1 MASIRRVLRTLAN
14 RAIQIASLEVTEQ
27 TWIQAVQT
35 QDVNLPADSPQVI
48 PFDQVNEDR
57 LGEFS
62 NGEFIPEESGWYDLQ
77 IRGEF
82 AVNSNQDEL
91 KLQVYDVDADETIT
105 ENEVRANGTGN
116 RDRELDS
123 TVELEAGTAY
133 SIRAENSNN
142 NDTLNGKPKRTRLR
156 IKPEYGAP

>member
-1 MASIRRVLRTLAN
+1 MASITRVLRTLAN
-14 RAIQIASLEVTEQ
+14 RAIQIAQLEITED

-35 QDVNLPADSPQVI
+35 QDVNLSADTPEVI
-48 PFDQVNEDR
+48 PYDQVNVDR

-62 NGEFIPEESGWYDLQ
+62 NGEFVPEQSAWYDFQ
-77 IRGEF
+77 VRAEF
-82 AVNSNQDEL
+82 AVDSNQDEL

-123 TVELEAGTAY
+123 TVELDAGITY
-133 SIRAENSNN
+133 SVRAENSD
-142 NDTLNGKPKRTRLR
+142 NDDTIAGKPKRTRLR